1 MRELLQR
8 VFPLLSDVLQQRGS
22 NLPQDVL
29 AGSITAILLI
39 PQALAYAV
47 LAGLPPEVGLYASVL
62 PTVIY
67 AFLGS
72 SRTLSVG
79 PVAVAAV
86 MVASTLTAYAGSDP
100 DKYLSGA
107 LMLSAL
113 TGALLLGL
121 SLLRM
126 GWLTH
131 FISHP
136 VLSGFTTGAAI
147 FILGT
152 QIAPLLGISAPR
164 DGHFPELLLAV
175 AGNIYSVNPVTA
187 AMGAVSVIALLLA
200 RGPLIAQLQG
210 LGASES
216 LARTLSRTAPL
227 LLVVVA
233 TVLCAWLG
241 LADRHHVAV
250 VGSVP
255 QGMPDASLAFLAQEG
270 WLVLL
275 PGAALIAVIAYVES
289 ISVARALA
297 FRRHER
303 ISPDRELMALG
314 VSNVTGAIVGAMP
327 VAGGFSRSIVNF
339 EAGAKTQAAAV
350 VTAVWVAL
358 ATMFFAGMLADLP
371 KAVLSAIIVV
381 AVFQLIDL
389 PALRHTWSYDR
400 ADGLAQGATIAG
412 VLVMGIEAGLLTG
425 VVLGAAAFLYRTSRP
440 HIAIVGR
447 IPGTEHFRNV
457 DRYQVTTWPGLLI
470 LRVDEN
476 FYFANAPRL
485 ENDLLN
491 IVAGQKDLSCL
502 VLILSGVG
510 YVDASGL
517 QMLESFERSL
527 REKGI
532 TLHLSE
538 VKGPV
543 MDRLAG
549 TELLQQL
556 DDSRIHLTT
565 DSAVRR
571 LAETASGP
579 VDLARPQKPSR
590 DA

>member
-8 VFPLLSDVLQQRGS
+8 VFPLLLDVLQQRGS

-47 LAGLPPEVGLYASVL
+47 LAGLPPEIGLYASVL
-62 PTVIY
+62 PPVIY

-86 MVASTLTAYAGSDP
+86 MVASTLTAYAGADS

-107 LMLSAL
+107 LILSAL
-113 TGALLLGL
+113 TGVLLVGL

-152 QIAPLLGISAPR
+152 QVAPLLGVTVPR
-164 DGHFPELLLAV
+164 DGHFQELVLSVGGSLD
-175 AGNIYSVNPVTA
+175 SVNPVTVTI
-187 AMGAVSVIALLLA
+187 GAISVILLLLA
-200 RGPLIAQLQG
+200 RSPLIAGLQL
-210 LGASES
+210 LGVRES

-233 TVLCAWLG
+233 TMMCAWLG
-241 LADRHHVAV
+241 LAERHNVAV
-250 VGSVP
+250 VGVVP
-255 QGMPDASLAFLAQEG
+255 HGLPDLSFAFLTQEG

-275 PGAALIAVIAYVES
+275 PGAAMIAVIGYVES

-303 ISPDRELMALG
+303 INPNRELMALG
-314 VSNVTGAIVGAMP
+314 SSNVFGALVGAMP

-381 AVFQLIDL
+381 AVMQLIDL
-389 PALRHTWSYDR
+389 PALKHTWSYDR
-400 ADGLAQGATIAG
+400 ADGLAQGATIIG
-412 VLVMGIEAGLLTG
+412 VLVMGIEGGLMAG
-425 VVLGAAAFLYRTSRP
+425 VILGAAAFLYRTSRP

-457 DRYQVTTWPGLLI
+457 DRHEVTTWPGLLI

-491 IVAGQKDLSCL
+491 IVAGEKDLKGL
-502 VLILSGVG
+502 ILILSGVG
-510 YVDASGL
+510 YIDASGL

-543 MDRLAG
+543 MDRLSG
-549 TELLQQL
+549 TELLRQL

-571 LAETASGP
+571 LAETA
-579 VDLARPQKPSR
+579 
-590 DA
+590 